1 MHRIDVPAAL
11 ERERAELRA
20 YLKAKIR
27 RPRLLARV
35 LAQNAEWEPGDIIV
49 GWRRGWTLN
58 QARWRDREF
67 GWGEVCRLF
76 GRRAA
81 ESIPRHLWRRDGK
94 RRRIAV
100 STVAQWDFSLL
111 RSRRQAT

>member
-1 MHRIDVPAAL
+1 MNHDEL
-11 ERERAELRA
+11 ERGRAELRA
-20 YLKAKIR
+20 YLRARIR
-27 RPRLLARV
+27 RPGLLARV
-35 LAQNAEWEPGDIIV
+35 LDQNAEWEPGKTII
-49 GWRRGWTLN
+49 GWRRRWTLR

-94 RRRIAV
+94 RRRV
-100 STVAQWDFSLL
+100 CQSTVAQWDFSLL
-111 RSRRQAT
+111 RHRR